1 MASLDLNDAQLQ
13 SYFRPTT
20 VLKPSNYSPISV
32 QQQSQKEFVSV
43 VEMAT
48 ILNLSKSR
56 FHALIRGGVF
66 PKPLR
71 HESCKRTVFDLE
83 LQRKCIEIRQ
93 TGIGHNGQP
102 VLFNRM
108 RGNGKPKKRWQSRS
122 NHGRPIHDEHSNLT
136 EALKSLGLTGATEAV
151 GQALSELYPNGAQG
165 IDQGEV
171 IRAVFLHLRA
181 KR

>member
-1 MASLDLNDAQLQ
+1 M
-13 SYFRPTT
+13 
-20 VLKPSNYSPISV
+20 SV
-32 QQQSQKEFVSV
+32 QEQSQKAFVSV

-48 ILNLSKSR
+48 MLNLSKSR

-71 HESCKRTVFDLE
+71 HESCKRPVFDLE
-83 LQRKCIEIRQ
+83 LQRKCMETRQ

-108 RGNGKPKKRWQSRS
+108 RANGKPRKRRQSRS
-122 NHGRPIHDEHSNLT
+122 GHGRPIHDEHADLI
-136 EALKSLGLTGATEAV
+136 EALKSLGLTVANEAV
-151 GQALSELYPNGAQG
+151 GRALSELYPNGALG

-171 IRAVFLHLRA
+171 IRSVFLHLRA
-181 KR
+181 KK